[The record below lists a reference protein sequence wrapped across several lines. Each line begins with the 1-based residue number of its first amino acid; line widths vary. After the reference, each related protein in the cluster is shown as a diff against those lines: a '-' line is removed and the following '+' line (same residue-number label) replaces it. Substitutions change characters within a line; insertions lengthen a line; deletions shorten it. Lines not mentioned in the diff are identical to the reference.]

1 MKKGNYLVA
10 TAAIAMA
17 FASCKPLDK
26 TYSALDGAPAPKSIT
41 YTVQATDYT
50 NTSIFI
56 SGSAVNKQKGFLTT
70 DDASANIPTLL
81 NFKYYD
87 AANGSTAKITFTP
100 LSKTLVQPDSV
111 YADLKYTLANKAD
124 YLLLPN
130 NNNADFSLAQLLSWL
145 PYKFGPSPDPSKY
158 ITPTPKANEQH
169 LLTWIFYPT
178 IATTNPQIYPG
189 LYINSTVSGTTT
201 TTNATGSVAFI
212 GGAWVQCYY
221 ITPAQYAAVGRGQFN
236 EFTNNDDVTIPS
248 FINGILK
255 ADASINAAAKTG
267 AIQYVSFYY
276 YNAAKLASERIMP
289 MVFNGTDWV
298 PTSYTQA
305 YLKSNGKWIPD
316 PTVYYQLIKANTDA
330 MAKDTNIGTD
340 ALRTNLGTY
349 GDFESGWTAADI
361 AKGIIADVLP
371 VAFPSPKVGINYVIT
386 YLVYSGGDKP
396 TTATFTYNGTAW
408 SQVQ

>member
-26 TYSALDGAPAPKSIT
+26 TYATLDGAPAAKSIT

-50 NTSIFI
+50 NTSIFA
-56 SGSAVNKQKGFLTT
+56 SGSTINKQKGFLTT
-70 DDASANIPTLL
+70 DDATANIPTLL

-87 AANGSTAKITFTP
+87 APNGSTAKITFTP
-100 LSKTLVQPDSV
+100 LSKTLVQTDSV

-124 YLLLPN
+124 YLLYPN
-130 NNNADFSLAQLLSWL
+130 NTNADFSLAQLLTWL
-145 PYKFGPSPDPSKY
+145 PYKFGP
-158 ITPTPKANEQH
+158 PTPAPKTNEQH

-189 LYINSTVSGTTT
+189 LYINSAVSGTTT
-201 TTNATGSVAFI
+201 TTNATGSFAFI
-212 GGAWVQCYY
+212 GGAWIQCYY

-236 EFTNNDDVTIPS
+236 EFTNTDDANIPS

-267 AIQYVSFYY
+267 AMQYVSFYY
-276 YNAAKLASERIMP
+276 YNAAKLASQRIMP

-316 PTVYYQLIKANTDA
+316 PTVYYQLNKNDTGA
-330 MAKDTNIGTD
+330 MAKDTGIGTD

-349 GDFESGWTAADI
+349 GDFESGWTTSDI
-361 AKGIIADVLP
+361 VKGIIKDVLP

-396 TTATFTYNGTAW
+396 TTATFTYNGTTW
-408 SQVQ
+408 TQVQ

>member
-1 MKKGNYLVA
+1 MKKGHYLVA

-17 FASCKPLDK
+17 FASCKPMDK
-26 TYSALDGAPAPKSIT
+26 TYSTLDGAPAAKSIT
-41 YTVQATDYT
+41 YTVQAIDYT
-50 NTSIFI
+50 NTSIFA
-56 SGSAVNKQKGFLTT
+56 SGTAVNKQKGFLTT
-70 DDASANIPTLL
+70 DDATANIPTLL

-111 YADLKYTLANKAD
+111 YADIKYTLTNKAD
-124 YLLLPN
+124 YLLLPGN
-130 NNNADFSLAQLLSWL
+130 NFADFSLAQTLSWL
-145 PYKFGPSPDPSKY
+145 PYKY
-158 ITPTPKANEQH
+158 PTPAANEQH
-169 LLTWIFYPT
+169 VLTWIFYPT
-178 IATTNPQIYPG
+178 ITTTNPQIYPG

-201 TTNATGSVAFI
+201 TTNATGSLAYI
-212 GGAWVQCYY
+212 GGAWIQCYY

-236 EFTNNDDVTIPS
+236 EFTNNDDANIPS

-267 AIQYVSFYY
+267 AMQYVSFYY
-276 YNAAKLASERIMP
+276 YNAAKVASQRIMP
-289 MVFNGTDWV
+289 LVFNGTDWV

-305 YLKSNGKWIPD
+305 YLKSSGKWVPD

-330 MAKDTNIGTD
+330 MAKDTNIGT
-340 ALRTNLGTY
+340 ATLRTNLGTY
-349 GDFESGWTAADI
+349 GDFASGWTTSDI
-361 AKGIIADVLP
+361 TKGIINDVLP
-371 VAFPSPKVGINYVIT
+371 VAFPSPKVNVNYVIT

-396 TTATFTYNGTAW
+396 TTATFTYNGTTW